1 MRACRALPAREER
14 RTANLDRLGFIGEGG
29 VLAHELAHELAHAC
43 PLFYFARG
51 TQLPEAEQ
59 VNR

>member
-1 MRACRALPAREER
+1 
-14 RTANLDRLGFIGEGG
+14 
-29 VLAHELAHELAHAC
+29 VLAHKPAHELAHELAHAC
-43 PLFYFARG
+43 ALFYLARG